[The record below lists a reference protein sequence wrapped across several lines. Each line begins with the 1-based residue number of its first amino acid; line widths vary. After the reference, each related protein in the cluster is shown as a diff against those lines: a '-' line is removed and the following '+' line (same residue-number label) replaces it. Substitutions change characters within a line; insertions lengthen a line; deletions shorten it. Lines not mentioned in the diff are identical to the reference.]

1 MESPIFIVGLQSEAK
16 ILRQYGYHHVGIS
29 GGDRLTA
36 QKTTEFFI
44 QKQAKSIISFGFAGG
59 LDPSIPVGGI
69 IIPTAI
75 RTIDNL
81 LFDVHQNWRKKIIN
95 LMAGIRIYS
104 GTMLGSDNPI
114 IEKKIK
120 ANIYHKFGTIGV
132 DMESHIVASICNKN
146 NVPFCAI
153 RVVIDTANTSLSKQT
168 ADIMQKDGR
177 ISVNRAIKTILN
189 HPSVLKELI
198 ILGKQYHHA
207 YRQLSNVARLG
218 VPDFGF
224 GL

>member
-1 MESPIFIVGLQSEAK
+1 MENPVFIVGLQSEAK
-16 ILRQYGYHHVGIS
+16 ILRQYGYHQIGIS
-29 GGDRLTA
+29 GGDLLIA

-44 QKQAKSIISFGFAGG
+44 QKQAKGIISFGFAGG

-81 LFDVHQNWRKKIIN
+81 LFEVHRNWRKKIIH

-120 ANIYHKFGTIGV
+120 ADIYHKFGTIAV
-132 DMESHIVASICNKN
+132 DMESHVVASICNKN
-146 NVPFCAI
+146 DVPFCAI

-168 ADIMQKDGR
+168 ADIMQKDGS
-177 ISVNRAIKTILN
+177 ISVSRAIKTILN
-189 HPSVLKELI
+189 YPRALKELM

-207 YRQLSNVARLG
+207 YRQLNNVARLG
-218 VPDFGF
+218 FPNFGF
-224 GL
+224 GF